1 MAKYDCS
8 KCPVGGRINP
18 EDQTCSVPDPDDGL
32 PLACVGSWAED
43 KHARVRKYVDISRA
57 TRRMYITGTGGA
69 TFIELFCGPGRAR
82 IRNTTRIVDGST
94 LVAAKEAQATG
105 TMFTELHIADANAS
119 FVNVASQRLARLGVQ
134 ARTYAGRS
142 EDTVNEV
149 ARRLNKDGLH
159 LAFLDPFDLKSLPFE
174 VIRCLAGFKRMDM
187 IIHVSL
193 MDLQRNLEPYIGTQP
208 SPLDIFA
215 PGWRTVIDL
224 MNPIATIRRGIFDYW
239 LSLIRNEDMQPSQGI
254 EKVTGLKNQP
264 LYWLVFVARHE
275 LAMKF
280 WDEIRNVSDQQQL
293 GF

>member
-82 IRNTTRIVDGST
+82 IRNTTRIVNGST

-142 EDTVNEV
+142 EDTVKEV

>member
-1 MAKYDCS
+1 MAKHDCS
-8 KCPVGGRINP
+8 KCPVGGKIDP

-32 PLACVGSWAED
+32 PLACVGSWAEE
-43 KHARVRKYVDISRA
+43 KHARVRKYVDISHA
-57 TRRMYITGTGGA
+57 TRRMYVTRSGGA

-82 IRNTTRIVDGST
+82 IRDTTRIVDGST
-94 LVAAKEAQATG
+94 LVAAKEAHATG
-105 TMFTELHIADANAS
+105 TMFTELHIADANKA
-119 FVNVASQRLARLGVQ
+119 FVEVASQRLARLGIQ

-142 EDTVNEV
+142 EDTVKEV

-193 MDLQRNLEPYIGTQP
+193 MDLQRNLEPYIGSQQ
-208 SPLDIFA
+208 SPLDIFT
-215 PGWRTVIDL
+215 PGWRKVVDP
-224 MNPIATIRRGIFDYW
+224 MNPIATIRRGIFEYW

-254 EKVTGLKNQP
+254 EKVTGSKNQP
-264 LYWLVFVARHE
+264 LYWLVFAARHD

-280 WDEIRNVSDQQQL
+280 WEEIRNVSDQQQL
-293 GF
+293 DF

>member
-142 EDTVNEV
+142 EDTVKEV

>member
-1 MAKYDCS
+1 LAKYDCS

-142 EDTVNEV
+142 EDTVKEV

-193 MDLQRNLEPYIGTQP
+193 MDLQRNLDPYIGSQP
-208 SPLDIFA
+208 SPLDIFV
-215 PGWRTVIDL
+215 PGWRTVIEP
-224 MNPIATIRRGIFDYW
+224 MNSIATIRRGIFDYW

-254 EKVTGLKNQP
+254 EKVTGSKNQP

-293 GF
+293 DF

>member
-8 KCPVGGRINP
+8 KCPVGGKINA
-18 EDQTCSVPDPDDGL
+18 EDQTCSVPDPEDGL
-32 PLACVGSWAED
+32 PLACVGSWAEE

-57 TRRMYITGTGGA
+57 ARRKYLTGSGA

-82 IRNTTRIVDGST
+82 IRDTTRIVDGST

-105 TMFTELHIADANAS
+105 TMFTEMHIADANAS
-119 FVNVASQRLARLGVQ
+119 FVETTRKRLARLGVQ
-134 ARTYAGRS
+134 ARTYVGRS
-142 EDTVNEV
+142 EDTVREI
-149 ARRLNKDGLH
+149 AQQLRKDGLH

-174 VIRCLAGFKRMDM
+174 VVKCLAGFKRMDM

-193 MDLQRNLEPYIGTQP
+193 MDLQRNLEPYIKNQP

-215 PGWRTVIDL
+215 PGWRTVIVP

-239 LSLIRNEDMQPSQGI
+239 LNLIRNEDMQPSQGV
-254 EKVTGLKNQP
+254 EKVTGSRNQP

-280 WDEIRNVSDQQQL
+280 WEEIRNVSDQQQL
-293 GF
+293 DF